1 MMQLNDRENLIL
13 KTTIEDFISSGVP
26 ISSQKLYQRYFN
38 SISPATIRNTLAALE
53 KKGLLKHMHTSSGR
67 LPTDSG
73 YRYYVDTLIQENT
86 TSMID
91 EYDNVSSRLS
101 AVADNLEDLLQA
113 TALMLGKISR
123 LFGVVV
129 VSHQQRSILNDIELV
144 QMASDRIMVVLA
156 LKSGFIRSVVLN
168 LDLAIKD
175 SVLEVINQALKDRL
189 LGLSLDEIQD
199 TILDRMRETDVY
211 DHEIVQVLIQNSNKH
226 FVISGDKL
234 IYTSSFSQL
243 LDYPEFHKIEKLQ
256 TLMALFNEE
265 SLEGYFDKYLIADS
279 ENILI
284 GKEMGDSN
292 FTDCSIVTNPFD
304 NENIRGQM
312 AILGPTRLPYEQIKT
327 ILTNFTEIIGNV
339 S

>member
-1 MMQLNDRENLIL
+1 MQLNDRENLIL

-26 ISSQKLYQRYFN
+26 ISSQKLNRQYFH
-38 SISPATIRNTLAALE
+38 SISPATIRNTLAGLE

-67 LPTDSG
+67 VPTDSG
-73 YRYYVDTLIQENT
+73 YRYYVDTLIQDN

-91 EYDNVSSRLS
+91 EYDNISNSLS

-113 TALMLGKISR
+113 TALMLGKISH
-123 LFGVVV
+123 LFGVVM
-129 VSHQQRSILNDIELV
+129 VSHQQRSILTDIELV

-156 LKSGFIRSVVLN
+156 LKSGFLRSIVLN

-175 SVLEVINQALKDRL
+175 SVLEIINQALKDRL

-211 DHEIVQVLIQNSNKH
+211 DHEIVQVLIQNSDKH

-243 LDYPEFHKIEKLQ
+243 LDYPEFHEIEKLQ

-292 FTDCSIVTNPFD
+292 FNDCSIVTNPFG
-304 NENIRGQM
+304 NANICGQM

>member
-26 ISSQKLYQRYFN
+26 ISSQKLYQRYFH

-73 YRYYVDTLIQENT
+73 YRYYVDTLIQDN

-91 EYDNVSSRLS
+91 EYDNVSNSLS

-113 TALMLGKISR
+113 TALMLGKISS
-123 LFGVVV
+123 LFGVVM
-129 VSHQQRSILNDIELV
+129 VSHQQRSILTDIELV

-175 SVLEVINQALKDRL
+175 SVLEIINQALKDRL

-211 DHEIVQVLIQNSNKH
+211 DHEIVQVLIQNSDKH

-243 LDYPEFHKIEKLQ
+243 LDYPEFHEIEKLQ

-292 FTDCSIVTNPFD
+292 FTDCSIVTNPFG

>member
-13 KTTIEDFISSGVP
+13 KTTIEDFISSGLP
-26 ISSQKLYQRYFN
+26 ISSQKLYQRYFH

-73 YRYYVDTLIQENT
+73 YRYYVDTLIQDN

-91 EYDNVSSRLS
+91 EYDNVSNSLS

-113 TALMLGKISR
+113 TALMLGKISS
-123 LFGVVV
+123 LFGVVM
-129 VSHQQRSILNDIELV
+129 VSHQQRSILTDIELV

-175 SVLEVINQALKDRL
+175 SVLEIINQALKDRL

-211 DHEIVQVLIQNSNKH
+211 DHEIVQVLIQNSDKH

-243 LDYPEFHKIEKLQ
+243 LDYPEFHEIEKLQ

-292 FTDCSIVTNPFD
+292 FTGCSIVTNPFG

-327 ILTNFTEIIGNV
+327 ILTNFTEIIDNV

>member
-1 MMQLNDRENLIL
+1 MQLNDRENLIL
-13 KTTIEDFISSGVP
+13 KTTIEDFISSGLP
-26 ISSQKLYQRYFN
+26 ISSQKLYKHYFH
-38 SISPATIRNTLAALE
+38 SISPATIRNTLAGLE

-67 LPTDSG
+67 VPTDSG
-73 YRYYVDTLIQENT
+73 YRYYVDTLIQDNT
-86 TSMID
+86 SVID
-91 EYDNVSSRLS
+91 EYDNISNSLS

-113 TALMLGKISR
+113 TALMLGKISH
-123 LFGVVV
+123 LFGVVM
-129 VSHQQRSILNDIELV
+129 VSHQQRSILTDIELV

-156 LKSGFIRSVVLN
+156 LKSGFLRSIVLN

-175 SVLEVINQALKDRL
+175 SVLEIINQALKDRL

-211 DHEIVQVLIQNSNKH
+211 DHEIVQVLIQNSEKH
-226 FVISGDKL
+226 FVISGEKL

-243 LDYPEFHKIEKLQ
+243 LDYPEFHEIEKLQ

-292 FTDCSIVTNPFD
+292 FNDCSICLLYTSPSPRD
-304 NENIRGQM
+304 RG
-312 AILGPTRLPYEQIKT
+312 
-327 ILTNFTEIIGNV
+327 
-339 S
+339 

>member
-26 ISSQKLYQRYFN
+26 ISSQKLYQRYFH

-73 YRYYVDTLIQENT
+73 YRYYVDTLIQDNT
-86 TSMID
+86 CMID
-91 EYDNVSSRLS
+91 EYDNVSNSLS

-113 TALMLGKISR
+113 TALMLGKISH
-123 LFGVVV
+123 LFGVVM
-129 VSHQQRSILNDIELV
+129 VSHQQRSILTDIELV

-175 SVLEVINQALKDRL
+175 SVLEIINQALKDRL

-211 DHEIVQVLIQNSNKH
+211 DHEIVQVLIQNSDKH

-243 LDYPEFHKIEKLQ
+243 LDYPEFHEIEKLQ

-265 SLEGYFDKYLIADS
+265 SLEGYFDKYLTADS

-292 FTDCSIVTNPFD
+292 FTGCSIVTNPFG
-304 NENIRGQM
+304 NVNIRGQM

>member
-1 MMQLNDRENLIL
+1 MMTLNDRENLIL
-13 KTTIEDFISSGVP
+13 KTTIEEFISSGVP
-26 ISSQKLYQRYFN
+26 ISSKKLCNSYFH
-38 SISPATIRNTLAALE
+38 SISPATIRNTLAELE

-73 YRYYVDTLIQENT
+73 YRYYVDALIPNN

-91 EYDNVSSRLS
+91 EYDNVSNSLS
-101 AVADNLEDLLQA
+101 AVANNLEDLLQA

-123 LFGVVV
+123 LFGVVM
-129 VSHQQRSILNDIELV
+129 VSHQQRSILTDIELV

-168 LDLAIKD
+168 LDVAIKD
-175 SVLEVINQALKDRL
+175 SVLKIINQALKDRL

-211 DHEIVQVLIQNSNKH
+211 DHEIVQVLIQNSDKH

-243 LDYPEFHKIEKLQ
+243 LDYPEFHEIEKLQ

-265 SLEGYFDKYLIADS
+265 SLEGYFDRYLIADS

-292 FTDCSIVTNPFD
+292 FTDCSIVTNPFG
-304 NENIRGQM
+304 NENIRGQI

>member
-26 ISSQKLYQRYFN
+26 ISSQKLYQRYFH

-73 YRYYVDTLIQENT
+73 YRYYVDTLIQDN

-91 EYDNVSSRLS
+91 EYDNVSNSLS

-113 TALMLGKISR
+113 TALMLGKISS
-123 LFGVVV
+123 LFGVVM
-129 VSHQQRSILNDIELV
+129 VSHQQRSILTDIELV

-175 SVLEVINQALKDRL
+175 SVLEIINQALKDRL

-211 DHEIVQVLIQNSNKH
+211 DHEIVQVLIQNSDIH
-226 FVISGDKL
+226 FVISGDRL

-243 LDYPEFHKIEKLQ
+243 LDYPEFHEIEKLQ

-265 SLEGYFDKYLIADS
+265 SLEGYFDRYLIADS

-292 FTDCSIVTNPFD
+292 FTDCSIVTNPFG

>member
-1 MMQLNDRENLIL
+1 MIL
-13 KTTIEDFISSGVP
+13 KITIEDFISAGVP
-26 ISSQKLYQRYFN
+26 ISSQKLHNRYFH
-38 SISPATIRNTLAALE
+38 SISSATIRNTLATLE

-73 YRYYVDTLIQENT
+73 YRYYVDKLIPDN

-91 EYDNVSSRLS
+91 EYDNVSERLS

-123 LFGVVV
+123 LFGVVL
-129 VSHQQRSILNDIELV
+129 VSRQQRSILTDIELV
-144 QMASDRIMVVLA
+144 QMASDRVMVVLA

-175 SVLEVINQALKDRL
+175 SVLKIINQVLKDRL

-211 DHEIVQVLIQNSNKH
+211 NHEIVQVLIKNSDKH

-243 LDYPEFHKIEKLQ
+243 LDYPEFHEIERLQ
-256 TLMALFNEE
+256 TLMPLFNEE

-279 ENILI
+279 ENLLI
-284 GKEMGDSN
+284 GEEMGDSN
-292 FTDCSIVTNPFD
+292 FTDCSIVTNPFG
-304 NENIRGQM
+304 NTNIRGQM
-312 AILGPTRLPYEQIKT
+312 AVLGPTRLPYEQIKT

>member
-1 MMQLNDRENLIL
+1 MQLNDRENLIL
-13 KTTIEDFISSGVP
+13 KTTIEDFISSGIP
-26 ISSQKLYQRYFN
+26 ISSQKLYQRYFH

-73 YRYYVDTLIQENT
+73 YRYYVDTLIQDN

-91 EYDNVSSRLS
+91 EYDNVSNSLS

-113 TALMLGKISR
+113 TALMLGKISH
-123 LFGVVV
+123 LFGVVM
-129 VSHQQRSILNDIELV
+129 VSHQQRSILTDIELV

-175 SVLEVINQALKDRL
+175 SVLEIINQALKDRL

-211 DHEIVQVLIQNSNKH
+211 DHEIVQVLIQNSDKH
-226 FVISGDKL
+226 FVISGEKL

-243 LDYPEFHKIEKLQ
+243 LDYPEFHEIEKLQ
-256 TLMALFNEE
+256 TIMALFNEE

-292 FTDCSIVTNPFD
+292 FTDCSIVTNPFGND
-304 NENIRGQM
+304 DIQGQM

>member
-1 MMQLNDRENLIL
+1 
-13 KTTIEDFISSGVP
+13 
-26 ISSQKLYQRYFN
+26 
-38 SISPATIRNTLAALE
+38 
-53 KKGLLKHMHTSSGR
+53 
-67 LPTDSG
+67 
-73 YRYYVDTLIQENT
+73 
-86 TSMID
+86 MID
-91 EYDNVSSRLS
+91 EYDNVSNSLS

-113 TALMLGKISR
+113 TALMLGKISHF
-123 LFGVVV
+123 FGVVM
-129 VSHQQRSILNDIELV
+129 VSHQQRSILTDIELV

-175 SVLEVINQALKDRL
+175 SVLKIINQALKDRL

-211 DHEIVQVLIQNSNKH
+211 DHEIVQVLIQNSDKH

-243 LDYPEFHKIEKLQ
+243 LDYPEFHEIEKLR

-279 ENILI
+279 GNILI
-284 GKEMGDSN
+284 GKEMGDSD
-292 FTDCSIVTNPFD
+292 FTGCSIVTNPFG
-304 NENIRGQM
+304 NANIRGQM

>member
-1 MMQLNDRENLIL
+1 MQLNDRENLIL

-26 ISSQKLYQRYFN
+26 ISSQKLYKRYFH

-73 YRYYVDTLIQENT
+73 YRYYVDTLIQDNS
-86 TSMID
+86 SMID
-91 EYDNVSSRLS
+91 EYDNVSNSLS

-113 TALMLGKISR
+113 TALMLGKISH
-123 LFGVVV
+123 LFGIVV
-129 VSHQQRSILNDIELV
+129 VSHQQRSILTDIELV

-156 LKSGFIRSVVLN
+156 LKSGFIRSIVLN

-175 SVLEVINQALKDRL
+175 SLLEIINQALKDRL

-211 DHEIVQVLIQNSNKH
+211 DHEIVQVLIQNSGKH

-243 LDYPEFHKIEKLQ
+243 LDYPEFHEIEKLQ

-312 AILGPTRLPYEQIKT
+312 AILGPTRLPYEEIKT

>member
-13 KTTIEDFISSGVP
+13 KTTIEDFISSGLP
-26 ISSQKLYQRYFN
+26 ISSQKLYQRYFH

-53 KKGLLKHMHTSSGR
+53 KKGLLKHIHTSSGR

-73 YRYYVDTLIQENT
+73 YRYYVDTLIQDNT
-86 TSMID
+86 SIID
-91 EYDNVSSRLS
+91 EYDNVSNSLS

-123 LFGVVV
+123 LFGVVM
-129 VSHQQRSILNDIELV
+129 VSHQQRSILTDIELV

-175 SVLEVINQALKDRL
+175 SVLEIINQALKDRL

-211 DHEIVQVLIQNSNKH
+211 DHEIVQVLIQNSDKH

-243 LDYPEFHKIEKLQ
+243 LDYPEFHEIEKLR

-292 FTDCSIVTNPFD
+292 FTDCSIVTNPFG

>member
-26 ISSQKLYQRYFN
+26 ISSQKLYQRYFH

-73 YRYYVDTLIQENT
+73 YRYYVDTLIQDN

-91 EYDNVSSRLS
+91 EYDNVSNSLS

-113 TALMLGKISR
+113 TALMLGKISS
-123 LFGVVV
+123 LFGVVM
-129 VSHQQRSILNDIELV
+129 VSHQQRSILTDIELV

-175 SVLEVINQALKDRL
+175 SVLEIINQALKDRL

-211 DHEIVQVLIQNSNKH
+211 DHEIVQVLIQNSDKH

-243 LDYPEFHKIEKLQ
+243 LDYPEFHEIEKLQ

-265 SLEGYFDKYLIADS
+265 SLEGYFDRYLIADS

-292 FTDCSIVTNPFD
+292 FTGCSIVTNPFG

>member
-26 ISSQKLYQRYFN
+26 ISSQKLYQRYIH

-73 YRYYVDTLIQENT
+73 YRYYVDTLIQDN

-91 EYDNVSSRLS
+91 EYDNVSNRLS

-113 TALMLGKISR
+113 TALMLGKISHF
-123 LFGVVV
+123 FGVVM
-129 VSHQQRSILNDIELV
+129 VSHQQRSILTDIELV

-175 SVLEVINQALKDRL
+175 SVLKIINQALKDRL

-211 DHEIVQVLIQNSNKH
+211 DHEIVQVLIQNSDKH

-243 LDYPEFHKIEKLQ
+243 LDYPEFHEIEKLQ

-265 SLEGYFDKYLIADS
+265 SLEGYFDRYLIADS

-292 FTDCSIVTNPFD
+292 FTDCSIVTNPFG

-327 ILTNFTEIIGNV
+327 ILTNFTEIIDNV

>member
-1 MMQLNDRENLIL
+1 MMTLNDRENLIL
-13 KTTIEDFISSGVP
+13 KTTIEEFISSGVP
-26 ISSQKLYQRYFN
+26 ISSKKLCNSYFH
-38 SISPATIRNTLAALE
+38 SISPATIRNTLAELE

-73 YRYYVDTLIQENT
+73 YRYYVDALIPNN

-91 EYDNVSSRLS
+91 EYDNVSNSLS
-101 AVADNLEDLLQA
+101 AVANNLEDFLQA

-123 LFGVVV
+123 LFGVVM
-129 VSHQQRSILNDIELV
+129 VSHQQRSILTDIELV

-156 LKSGFIRSVVLN
+156 LKSGFIRSIVLN

-175 SVLEVINQALKDRL
+175 SALKIINQALKDRL

-199 TILDRMRETDVY
+199 TILDRMRDTDVY
-211 DHEIVQVLIQNSNKH
+211 NHEIVQVLIQNSDKH

-234 IYTSSFSQL
+234 IYTSSFLQL
-243 LDYPEFHKIEKLQ
+243 LDYPEFHEIEKLQ
-256 TLMALFNEE
+256 TLMALFNEK

-279 ENILI
+279 KNILI
-284 GKEMGDSN
+284 GNEMGDSN
-292 FTDCSIVTNPFD
+292 FTDCSIVTNPFG
-304 NENIRGQM
+304 NEDIQGQM

>member
-1 MMQLNDRENLIL
+1 MQLNDRENMIL
-13 KTTIEDFISSGVP
+13 KTTIEDFISAGVP
-26 ISSQKLYQRYFN
+26 ISSQKLHNRYFH
-38 SISPATIRNTLAALE
+38 SISSATIRNTLATLE

-73 YRYYVDTLIQENT
+73 YRYYVDKLIPDN

-91 EYDNVSSRLS
+91 EYDNVSERLS

-123 LFGVVV
+123 LFGVVL
-129 VSHQQRSILNDIELV
+129 VSRQQRSILTDIELV
-144 QMASDRIMVVLA
+144 QMASDRVMVVLA

-175 SVLEVINQALKDRL
+175 SVLKIINQVLKDRL

-211 DHEIVQVLIQNSNKH
+211 DHEIVQVLIQNSDKH

-243 LDYPEFHKIEKLQ
+243 LDYPEFHEIERLQ
-256 TLMALFNEE
+256 ALMALFNEE
-265 SLEGYFDKYLIADS
+265 SLEGYFDKYLMADS
-279 ENILI
+279 ENLLI
-284 GKEMGDSN
+284 GEEMGDSN
-292 FTDCSIVTNPFD
+292 FTDCSIVTNPFG
-304 NENIRGQM
+304 NASIRGQM
-312 AILGPTRLPYEQIKT
+312 AVLGPTRLPYEQIKT

>member
-1 MMQLNDRENLIL
+1 MIL
-13 KTTIEDFISSGVP
+13 KTTIEDFISAGVP
-26 ISSQKLYQRYFN
+26 ISSQKLHNRYFH
-38 SISPATIRNTLAALE
+38 SISSATIRNTLATLE

-73 YRYYVDTLIQENT
+73 YRYYVDTLIPDN

-91 EYDNVSSRLS
+91 EYDNVSERLS

-123 LFGVVV
+123 LFGVVL
-129 VSHQQRSILNDIELV
+129 VSRQQRSILTDIELV
-144 QMASDRIMVVLA
+144 QMASDRVMVVLA

-175 SVLEVINQALKDRL
+175 SVLKIINQVLKDRL

-199 TILDRMRETDVY
+199 TILDRMMETDVY
-211 DHEIVQVLIQNSNKH
+211 DHEIVQVLIQNSDKH

-243 LDYPEFHKIEKLQ
+243 LDYPEFHEIERLQ
-256 TLMALFNEE
+256 TLMPLFNEE

-279 ENILI
+279 ENLLI
-284 GKEMGDSN
+284 GEEMGDSN
-292 FTDCSIVTNPFD
+292 FTDCSIVTNPFG
-304 NENIRGQM
+304 NASIRGQM
-312 AILGPTRLPYEQIKT
+312 AVLGPTRLPYEQIKT

>member
-26 ISSQKLYQRYFN
+26 ISSQKLYQRYFH

-73 YRYYVDTLIQENT
+73 YRYYVDTLIQDN

-91 EYDNVSSRLS
+91 EYDNVSNSLS

-123 LFGVVV
+123 LFGVVM
-129 VSHQQRSILNDIELV
+129 VSHQQRSILTDIELV

-175 SVLEVINQALKDRL
+175 SVLEIINQALKDRL

-211 DHEIVQVLIQNSNKH
+211 DHEIVQVLIQNSDKH

-243 LDYPEFHKIEKLQ
+243 LDYPEFHEIEKLQ

-292 FTDCSIVTNPFD
+292 FTGCSIVTNPFG

>member
-1 MMQLNDRENLIL
+1 
-13 KTTIEDFISSGVP
+13 
-26 ISSQKLYQRYFN
+26 
-38 SISPATIRNTLAALE
+38 
-53 KKGLLKHMHTSSGR
+53 
-67 LPTDSG
+67 
-73 YRYYVDTLIQENT
+73 
-86 TSMID
+86 
-91 EYDNVSSRLS
+91 
-101 AVADNLEDLLQA
+101 
-113 TALMLGKISR
+113 
-123 LFGVVV
+123 
-129 VSHQQRSILNDIELV
+129 
-144 QMASDRIMVVLA
+144 
-156 LKSGFIRSVVLN
+156 VLN

-175 SVLEVINQALKDRL
+175 SALKIINQALKDRL

-211 DHEIVQVLIQNSNKH
+211 DHEIVQVLIQNSDKH
-226 FVISGDKL
+226 FFISGDKL

-243 LDYPEFHKIEKLQ
+243 LDYPEFHEIEKLQ

-292 FTDCSIVTNPFD
+292 FTDCSIVTNPFG
-304 NENIRGQM
+304 NANIRGQM

>member
-26 ISSQKLYQRYFN
+26 ISSQKLYQRYFH

-73 YRYYVDTLIQENT
+73 YRYYVDTLIQDN

-91 EYDNVSSRLS
+91 EYDNVSNSLS

-129 VSHQQRSILNDIELV
+129 VSHQQRSILTDIELV

-175 SVLEVINQALKDRL
+175 SVLEIINQELKDRL

-199 TILDRMRETDVY
+199 SILDRMRETDVY
-211 DHEIVQVLIQNSNKH
+211 DHEIVQVLIQNSDKH

-243 LDYPEFHKIEKLQ
+243 LDYPEFHEIEKLQ

-292 FTDCSIVTNPFD
+292 FTGCSIVTNPFG
-304 NENIRGQM
+304 NANIRGQM
-312 AILGPTRLPYEQIKT
+312 AILGPTRLPYEEIKT

>member
-1 MMQLNDRENLIL
+1 MQLNDRENLIL

-26 ISSQKLYQRYFN
+26 ISSQKLYQRYFH

-73 YRYYVDTLIQENT
+73 YRYYVDTLIQDN

-91 EYDNVSSRLS
+91 EYDNVSNKLS

-113 TALMLGKISR
+113 TALMLGKISH
-123 LFGVVV
+123 LFGVVM
-129 VSHQQRSILNDIELV
+129 VSHQQRSILTDIELV

-156 LKSGFIRSVVLN
+156 LKSGFLRSIVLN

-175 SVLEVINQALKDRL
+175 SVLEIINQALKDRL

-199 TILDRMRETDVY
+199 TILDRMRET
-211 DHEIVQVLIQNSNKH
+211 
-226 FVISGDKL
+226 
-234 IYTSSFSQL
+234 
-243 LDYPEFHKIEKLQ
+243 
-256 TLMALFNEE
+256 E

-292 FTDCSIVTNPFD
+292 FTDCSIVTNPFG
-304 NENIRGQM
+304 NANIRGQM

>member
-26 ISSQKLYQRYFN
+26 ISSQKLYQRYFH

-53 KKGLLKHMHTSSGR
+53 KKGLLKHIHTSSGR

-73 YRYYVDTLIQENT
+73 YRYYVDALIPNN

-91 EYDNVSSRLS
+91 EYDNVSNSLS

-123 LFGVVV
+123 LFGVVM
-129 VSHQQRSILNDIELV
+129 VSHQQRSILTDIELV

-175 SVLEVINQALKDRL
+175 SVLKIINQALKDRL

-211 DHEIVQVLIQNSNKH
+211 DHEIVQVLIQNSDKH

-243 LDYPEFHKIEKLQ
+243 LDYPEFHEIEKLR

-292 FTDCSIVTNPFD
+292 FTDCSIVTNPFG

-327 ILTNFTEIIGNV
+327 ILTNFTEIIDNV

>member
-1 MMQLNDRENLIL
+1 MQLNDRENLIL
-13 KTTIEDFISSGVP
+13 KTTIEDFISSGLP
-26 ISSQKLYQRYFN
+26 ISSQKLYQHYFH

-73 YRYYVDTLIQENT
+73 YRYYVDTLIQDN

-91 EYDNVSSRLS
+91 EYDNVSNSLS

-123 LFGVVV
+123 LFGVVM
-129 VSHQQRSILNDIELV
+129 VSHQQRSILTDIELV
-144 QMASDRIMVVLA
+144 QMAADRIMVVLA

-175 SVLEVINQALKDRL
+175 SVLEIINQALKDRL

-211 DHEIVQVLIQNSNKH
+211 DHEIVQVLIQNSDKH

-243 LDYPEFHKIEKLQ
+243 LDYPEFHEIEKLQ
-256 TLMALFNEE
+256 TLMSLFNEE

-292 FTDCSIVTNPFD
+292 FNDCSIVTNPFG
-304 NENIRGQM
+304 NANICGQM

>member
-1 MMQLNDRENLIL
+1 MQLNDRENLIL

-26 ISSQKLYQRYFN
+26 ISSQKLYQRYFH

-73 YRYYVDTLIQENT
+73 YRYYVDTLIQDN

-91 EYDNVSSRLS
+91 EYDNVSNKLS

-123 LFGVVV
+123 LFGVVM
-129 VSHQQRSILNDIELV
+129 VSHQQRSILTDIELV

-156 LKSGFIRSVVLN
+156 LKSGFIRSIVLN

-175 SVLEVINQALKDRL
+175 SVLEIINQALKDRL

-211 DHEIVQVLIQNSNKH
+211 DHEIVQVLIQNSDKH

-243 LDYPEFHKIEKLQ
+243 LDYPEFHEIERLQ

-265 SLEGYFDKYLIADS
+265 SLEGYFHKYLIADS

-292 FTDCSIVTNPFD
+292 FNDCSIVTNPFG
-304 NENIRGQM
+304 NANICGQM

>member
-26 ISSQKLYQRYFN
+26 ISSQKLYQRYFH

-73 YRYYVDTLIQENT
+73 YRYYVDTLIQDN

-91 EYDNVSSRLS
+91 EYDNVSNSLS

-113 TALMLGKISR
+113 TALMLGKISS
-123 LFGVVV
+123 LFGVVM
-129 VSHQQRSILNDIELV
+129 VSHQQRSILTDIELV

-175 SVLEVINQALKDRL
+175 SVLEIINQALKDRL

-199 TILDRMRETDVY
+199 TILDRMWETDVY
-211 DHEIVQVLIQNSNKH
+211 DHEIVQVLIQNSDKH
-226 FVISGDKL
+226 FVISGEKL

-243 LDYPEFHKIEKLQ
+243 LDYPEFHEIEKLQ

-265 SLEGYFDKYLIADS
+265 SLEGYFDRYLIADS

-292 FTDCSIVTNPFD
+292 FTGCSIVTNPFG
-304 NENIRGQM
+304 NETIRGQM

>member
-1 MMQLNDRENLIL
+1 MMTLNDRENLIL
-13 KTTIEDFISSGVP
+13 KTTIEEFISSGVP
-26 ISSQKLYQRYFN
+26 ISSKKLCNCYFH

-73 YRYYVDTLIQENT
+73 YRYYVDTLIQDNT

-91 EYDNVSSRLS
+91 EYDNVSNRLS

-123 LFGVVV
+123 FFGVVM
-129 VSHQQRSILNDIELV
+129 VSHQQRSILTDIELV

-175 SVLEVINQALKDRL
+175 SVLEIINQALKDRL

-211 DHEIVQVLIQNSNKH
+211 DHEIVQVLIQNSDKH

-243 LDYPEFHKIEKLQ
+243 LDYPEFHEIEKLQ

-292 FTDCSIVTNPFD
+292 FTDCSIVTNPFG
-304 NENIRGQM
+304 NANIRGQM

>member
-26 ISSQKLYQRYFN
+26 ISSQKLYQRYFH

-73 YRYYVDTLIQENT
+73 YRYYVDTLIQDN

-91 EYDNVSSRLS
+91 EYDNVSNSLS

-113 TALMLGKISR
+113 TALMLGKISS
-123 LFGVVV
+123 LFGVVM
-129 VSHQQRSILNDIELV
+129 VSHQQRSILTDIELV

-175 SVLEVINQALKDRL
+175 SVLEIINQALKDRL

-211 DHEIVQVLIQNSNKH
+211 DHEIVQVLIQNSDKH

-243 LDYPEFHKIEKLQ
+243 LDYPEFHEIKKLQ

-265 SLEGYFDKYLIADS
+265 SLEGYFDKYLIEPLRKKIS
-279 ENILI
+279 FFISSSVSS
-284 GKEMGDSN
+284 K
-292 FTDCSIVTNPFD
+292 V
-304 NENIRGQM
+304 
-312 AILGPTRLPYEQIKT
+312 KT
-327 ILTNFTEIIGNV
+327 FFQK
-339 S
+339 

>member
-13 KTTIEDFISSGVP
+13 KTTIEDFISSGLP
-26 ISSQKLYQRYFN
+26 ISSQKLYKHYFH
-38 SISPATIRNTLAALE
+38 SISPATIRNTLAGLE

-67 LPTDSG
+67 VPTDSG
-73 YRYYVDTLIQENT
+73 YRYYVDTLIQDNT
-86 TSMID
+86 SVID
-91 EYDNVSSRLS
+91 EYDNISNSLS

-113 TALMLGKISR
+113 TALMLGKISH
-123 LFGVVV
+123 LFGVVM
-129 VSHQQRSILNDIELV
+129 VSHQQRSILTDIELV

-156 LKSGFIRSVVLN
+156 LKSGFLRSIVLN

-175 SVLEVINQALKDRL
+175 SVLEIINQALKDRL

-243 LDYPEFHKIEKLQ
+243 LDYPEFHEIEKLQ

-292 FTDCSIVTNPFD
+292 FNDCSIVTNPFG
-304 NENIRGQM
+304 NANICGQM

>member
-13 KTTIEDFISSGVP
+13 KTTIEDFISSGLP
-26 ISSQKLYQRYFN
+26 ISSQKLYQRYFH
-38 SISPATIRNTLAALE
+38 SISPATIRNTLAGLE

-73 YRYYVDTLIQENT
+73 YRYYVDTLIQDN

-91 EYDNVSSRLS
+91 EYDNVSNSLS

-123 LFGVVV
+123 LFGVVM
-129 VSHQQRSILNDIELV
+129 VSHQQRSILTDIELV
-144 QMASDRIMVVLA
+144 QMAADRIMVVLA

-168 LDLAIKD
+168 LDFAIKD
-175 SVLEVINQALKDRL
+175 SVLEIINQALKDRL

-211 DHEIVQVLIQNSNKH
+211 DHEIVQVLIQNSDKH

-256 TLMALFNEE
+256 SLMTLFNEE
-265 SLEGYFDKYLIADS
+265 SLEGYFDKYLVADS

-292 FTDCSIVTNPFD
+292 FTDCSIVTNPFG
-304 NENIRGQM
+304 NENINGQM
-312 AILGPTRLPYEQIKT
+312 AILGPTRLPYEQIKN

>member
-13 KTTIEDFISSGVP
+13 KTTIEDFISSGLP
-26 ISSQKLYQRYFN
+26 ISSQKLYQYYFH

-73 YRYYVDTLIQENT
+73 YRYYVDTLIQDN

-91 EYDNVSSRLS
+91 EYDNVSNSLS

-113 TALMLGKISR
+113 TALMLGKISH
-123 LFGVVV
+123 LFGVVM
-129 VSHQQRSILNDIELV
+129 VSHQQRSILTDIELV

-175 SVLEVINQALKDRL
+175 SDLEIINQALKDRL

-211 DHEIVQVLIQNSNKH
+211 DHEIVQVLIQNSDKH

-243 LDYPEFHKIEKLQ
+243 LDYPEFHEIDKLQ

-292 FTDCSIVTNPFD
+292 FTGCSIVTNPFS

-327 ILTNFTEIIGNV
+327 ILTNFTEIIDNV